1 MPDFEDEKEKADQQQ
16 GITNKPVAEELREQ
30 EKLPPRGKAKK
41 EDADR

>member
-1 MPDFEDEKEKADQQQ
+1 MPDFEEEKDKDEQQQ

-30 EKLPPRGKAKK
+30 EKLPPRGTAKK